1 MDSGTVNKQMRILVV
16 EDNPDDAELL
26 DFKLQQLKHDFLLD
40 FADTLQQAFI
50 ILGKTPFDL
59 VLLDLSLPDCDG
71 IETYT
76 KVADRVSIRP
86 GESLVKEQ
94 PNLSHFSRF
103 LALFLL

>member
-1 MDSGTVNKQMRILVV
+1 MAAEIVNKQMRILVV

-76 KVADRVSIRP
+76 KVADRVSIHQ
-86 GESLVKEQ
+86 GVIG
-94 PNLSHFSRF
+94 
-103 LALFLL
+103 